1 MAIGRERGR
10 YFRAGRIC
18 PAPSIVPSAHALL
31 CDGRRKRRRT
41 ASGRHGDCAK
51 VSHRE
56 RSKNPVRPRII
67 FPNQPPRVSPAMV
80 PALILT
86 YLPKRNKTGGEE
98 RGRANAIVLL
108 PRIFRSFAHG
118 MRSRR
123 EQGRSTGRTARTLGR
138 WARRSSRSRTT
149 TPQTTSYRATPRA
162 TTAISLCCCSRRDF
176 LTWQLP
182 LREEEE

>member
-10 YFRAGRIC
+10 YFRGGRKC
-18 PAPSIVPSAHALL
+18 SAPSMVVRACASLRWTEGTTADGVGPARRLCQISPQGTEQKSGSAPDH
-31 CDGRRKRRRT
+31 
-41 ASGRHGDCAK
+41 
-51 VSHRE
+51 
-56 RSKNPVRPRII
+56 
-67 FPNQPPRVSPAMV
+67 FPQSAIAFSPAMV